1 MEKLVQNVISLTPPS
16 LQILDKT
23 QMVVF
28 PVFGFLVN
36 LLLKK
41 VVITPQ
47 SVMILIEMNYNN
59 AGISKIKRASIHFL
73 KLHMCM
79 YLRIKFKVSSVI
91 LTSLRQWSGGGGEV
105 NFTPSPT
112 SKWTPK
118 NPTKIRVKFEF
129 KLICITEV
137 CCSDN
142 LKNQN
147 LFNVSQ
153 YKNTHQDRKTGKGG
167 GISAI
172 LHESVTFN
180 IRDESMSIIFNTQ
193 YHQQAG
199 NFNEFESY
207 VNTFIAKNMLS
218 CCKFKT

>member
-1 MEKLVQNVISLTPPS
+1 MQNVISLTPPS

-91 LTSLRQWSGGGGEV
+91 LTSLRQWSGGGARLILPHPPPQNE
-105 NFTPSPT
+105 PL
-112 SKWTPK
+112 
-118 NPTKIRVKFEF
+118 KIQPRLE
-129 KLICITEV
+129 
-137 CCSDN
+137 
-142 LKNQN
+142 
-147 LFNVSQ
+147 
-153 YKNTHQDRKTGKGG
+153 
-167 GISAI
+167 
-172 LHESVTFN
+172 
-180 IRDESMSIIFNTQ
+180 
-193 YHQQAG
+193 
-199 NFNEFESY
+199 
-207 VNTFIAKNMLS
+207 LS
-218 CCKFKT
+218 LNSN